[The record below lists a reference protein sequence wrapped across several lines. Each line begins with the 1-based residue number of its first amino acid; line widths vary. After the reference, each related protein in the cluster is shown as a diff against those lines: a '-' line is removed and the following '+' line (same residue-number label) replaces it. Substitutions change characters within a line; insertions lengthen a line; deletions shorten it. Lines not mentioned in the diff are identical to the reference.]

1 MVRNDRQVPM
11 AKLRPDGRARVIA
24 ALIAASATVIA
35 ALIGVA
41 RWERVDVTIP
51 QATDQ
56 HIGESFW
63 TRARGRPI
71 GGVRVSVDALP
82 APRVAYT
89 DKEGVFVISVPANS
103 VDTDVRMRFLMKG
116 YEPYDRVVTPAG
128 GRLEEVRMVRSR

>member
-1 MVRNDRQVPM
+1 M
-11 AKLRPDGRARVIA
+11 IA

-41 RWERVDVTIP
+41 RWERVDETIAGDGP
-51 QATDQ
+51 TY
-56 HIGESFW
+56 
-63 TRARGRPI
+63 RGIVLDEGKREPI

-116 YEPYDRVVTPAG
+116 YEPYDRVVTRAG